1 MRVQKKLY
9 KYLKEQSSM
18 IEYKISQ
25 KAIFMKEKNK
35 EIGKIPKIE
44 ENEVINKVGVYQWQK
59 K

>member
-1 MRVQKKLY
+1 
-9 KYLKEQSSM
+9 M

-35 EIGKIPKIE
+35 EIDKISKIE

>member
-9 KYLKEQSSM
+9 KYLKELSSM

>member
-1 MRVQKKLY
+1 
-9 KYLKEQSSM
+9 M
-18 IEYKISQ
+18 IEYKILQ
-25 KAIFMKEKNK
+25 KAIFMKGKNK

>member
-35 EIGKIPKIE
+35 EIGKNSK
-44 ENEVINKVGVYQWQK
+44 NRRK
-59 K
+59 

>member
-1 MRVQKKLY
+1 
-9 KYLKEQSSM
+9 M

-35 EIGKIPKIE
+35 EIDKISKIE
-44 ENEVINKVGVYQWQK
+44 ENEVINKVGIYQWQK

>member
-1 MRVQKKLY
+1 
-9 KYLKEQSSM
+9 
-18 IEYKISQ
+18 
-25 KAIFMKEKNK
+25 MKGKHK

>member
-1 MRVQKKLY
+1 
-9 KYLKEQSSM
+9 M

-35 EIGKIPKIE
+35 EIDKIPKIE